1 MAVRG
6 PMRTILLAA
15 AIAGAAT
22 LITGDAK
29 AQYYP
34 FCAAYSRGD
43 LNCGFT
49 LYAQCAAAAS
59 RIGGWCQRNFYVG
72 GPGYVGPTAYVR
84 RKYRRR

>member
-1 MAVRG
+1 
-6 PMRTILLAA
+6 MRTILLAA

-22 LITGDAK
+22 LTTGEAN

-34 FCAAYSRGD
+34 YCAAYSRG

-49 LYAQCAAAAS
+49 LYAQCAAVAS
-59 RIGGWCQRNFYVG
+59 RSGGWCQRNFYIG
-72 GPGYVGPTAYVR
+72 GPGYVGPKASVR